1 MRPSKIV
8 IPLAAALAAG
18 LSTAC
23 APAASSSADSPQPV
37 TPACA
42 WPWVTNLDTLIT
54 IPETNYSNPDV
65 QAAYWIMDYTVQK
78 GLRITLSGRYPDSRY
93 MSFEVYA
100 SDGAQFTANGVGSTL
115 TDYQIAPDPG
125 SVNPWQHRAQ
135 PGGRYTVT
143 LRSDAARGEVN
154 TLPLAPPGT
163 PDGTLGLLFLR
174 VYVPA
179 HDDPGRVPLPA
190 VTFTLGDRS
199 KRLSTCAP
207 DTMPSPPAITPPSG
221 TPSPPPTGT
230 AGKFLP
236 FSRPKVGDHT
246 SDADIGYLFAGVIPP
261 ASGDVLV
268 IRAKAPTAPGGMSPT
283 PWPSPGED
291 VQYWSL
297 CVDVDLSTL
306 PVVVN
311 KLPDGKVDYG
321 CRYDG
326 QTAIDASGY
335 YTYVVGTEAQR
346 TAIDRIP
353 GVTFVPFST
362 AYPTGAHV
370 LILRNMVAA
379 PSFAE
384 AIQNVPENGSAASAE
399 AVMGPYY
406 PRMAVCPLAA
416 LARKGIDACPPA

>member
-8 IPLAAALAAG
+8 IALAAALTAG

-23 APAASSSADSPQPV
+23 APAAPSAESPQPV

-42 WPWVTNLDTLIT
+42 WPWVTNLDTLVT
-54 IPETNYSNPDV
+54 NPETNYSNPDV
-65 QAAYWIMDYTVQK
+65 QSAYWIMDYTVQM

-100 SDGAQFTANGVGSTL
+100 GDGAQFTANGVGSTL

-125 SVNPWQHRAQ
+125 SVSPWQHRAM

-163 PDGTLGLLFLR
+163 PDGALGLLFLR

-179 HDDPGRVPLPA
+179 HDDPAQVPLPT
-190 VTFTLGDRS
+190 VTFSLGDVS

-207 DTMPSPPAITPPSG
+207 DTMPPPPAITPPSG

-230 AGKFLP
+230 AGKFVP
-236 FSRPKVGDHT
+236 FSRPRVGDHT
-246 SDADIGYLFAGVIPP
+246 SDADAGYLFAGVIPP

-268 IRAKAPTAPGGMSPT
+268 IRAKAPTAPAGMSPA
-283 PWPSPGED
+283 PWPLPGED

-297 CVDVDLSTL
+297 CIDVDLSTM

-311 KLPDGKVDYG
+311 KLPGGKVDYG

-326 QTAIDASGY
+326 QTAIDRSGY

-353 GVTFVPFST
+353 GATFVPFST

-379 PSFAE
+379 PGFAE
-384 AIQNVPENGSAASAE
+384 AIQNVPENGSAVSAE
-399 AVMGPYY
+399 AIMGPYY
-406 PRMAVCPLAA
+406 PRMVVCPLAV
-416 LARKGIDACPPA
+416 LARKGPGACTSA